1 MRAAFGWRS
10 DSRAFGHD
18 RRLLVGA
25 VVGAVALAG
34 CGSSPERPPKRVLE
48 IDGGKSIYL
57 PVRAT
62 ALFEA
67 GDLDRDGTDDLVLAA
82 GRDHRLFTWTSRGRR
97 VTRLR
102 GAELRDTGAGN
113 YPVGAGAGGIVLTGP
128 RLSWV
133 AARRVWPA
141 SVAPVVLDDKP
152 FRPQGAAV
160 KGDVMVVDAQG
171 RAWIADTAG
180 ALRRPTV
187 RADEAQ
193 GRWWRRCGSWR
204 SSRSA
209 TDARTG
215 CDVRACR
222 GGLSRSADNES
233 PQLIAPY
240 GDRALAVVLRETKGG
255 AADRQ
260 NERLVA
266 LLVERRFTVDARVLD
281 GTTVD
286 MASRSTPHGL
296 AIIDRAR
303 LRVTLIDVDDGRI
316 RVRVI
321 PSAVGIADKDDG
333 VAILRP
339 NGKVVLSK
347 LP

>member
-187 RADEAQ
+187 RATKLRVDGGVGAGPGEFAFSN
-193 GRWWRRCGSWR
+193 GRENWLRRAGVPR
-204 SSRSA
+204 RLVASA
-209 TDARTG
+209 E
-215 CDVRACR
+215 
-222 GGLSRSADNES
+222 NES